1 MLMQRSLETMLNKAI
16 QDAINNQIR
25 DEFYASHLYLS
36 MAAYF
41 EDANLPGCAQW
52 MRVQSEEEREHAMKF
67 FDYINDR
74 GGRVLLQGISE
85 PMTEFQSPLAVFQK
99 ALEHEQ
105 RVTASINAIY
115 DLAVKENDYATQVML
130 NWFIEEQVEEEKSAS
145 DVIGLLQ
152 MAGESGHALVMLD
165 RQLGARKD
173 D

>member
-1 MLMQRSLETMLNKAI
+1 MLNKAI